1 MTQRSVAM
9 SEIGAEWQEVLDAYM
24 RERKRLNKE
33 YALGTINGG
42 CTDAPQNV
50 SNYEENDDE

>member
-1 MTQRSVAM
+1 M

-50 SNYEENDDE
+50 SNNEENDDEKHS